1 MGKLSPGE
9 GKKGVPGH
17 AERARLCPG
26 LLLSCPLHL
35 CPPLLLQAS
44 PGPLVM
50 GWGAGLSW
58 DFMPTRGTSR
68 VVVSWSCPSGACPA
82 GHLAWATQ
90 REKVLRLA
98 PGHGGVGRAS
108 QERGPGP
115 GWWQWGHRVYGWTPE
130 TPGPGPHR
138 DFLCPE
144 TPSLFTTPL
153 LDWPWPFPPKLWP
166 DCWDQDG
173 SGEARRRYNP

>member
-68 VVVSWSCPSGACPA
+68 VVVSSLVPVE
-82 GHLAWATQ
+82 LAQQGIW
-90 REKVLRLA
+90 
-98 PGHGGVGRAS
+98 
-108 QERGPGP
+108 
-115 GWWQWGHRVYGWTPE
+115 
-130 TPGPGPHR
+130 PGPHR
-138 DFLCPE
+138 GRRF
-144 TPSLFTTPL
+144 S
-153 LDWPWPFPPKLWP
+153 DWPQAMGVWGEPPKRGGLA
-166 DCWDQDG
+166 QVGG
-173 SGEARRRYNP
+173 SGVIGYTGGLQRPQGQALTGISCAQRPHHSSQLPS